1 MTGMFRAD
9 HTGLTL
15 HLPLP
20 EALPTLLWAAGA
32 ALALFFTLM
41 AMQRINRKRSA
52 TAWRGVTAVVQR
64 HYLTILIPFGIPAVV
79 LVIWLYFWQIPG
91 LIGQMLQALKLA
103 LKAEL
108 PKTEDIRNIGYT
120 VTALAGMLAILA
132 TIPLQLIRIWIN
144 ERTARTQEANLT
156 TGLINT
162 AVEGLGAEKKVS
174 RIGRPVRFTTKGA
187 PDRTE
192 IEWKDRTP
200 PAPREGE
207 TVADPGEWKTFEST
221 QPNLEVRIGAILT
234 LDRIAREN
242 PGEHIRVMDI
252 LCAYIR
258 ENAPA
263 SEAPGHDLGE
273 WLAYPENPTPEEREH
288 RSEMLRERREGLD
301 AWIERLPPARTDIQV
316 ALEVIGR
323 RDSERIARE
332 EARVRRGGEN
342 QRGYRLDLRRTNL
355 RRHDLSHLDLRKAD
369 LGWVRLEGA
378 DLRGAHL
385 ERANLF
391 GAHLERANLLKAHLE
406 WADLFEAHLERA
418 DLFEA
423 HLEGANLGGVHLE
436 GANLRGA
443 DLEEVSLRGAR
454 LEDADLG
461 RARLEGADFGRAHLG
476 EADLR
481 GANLK
486 SANRVG
492 AHTGSPAQFADFR
505 GAQGLTQAQLD
516 QMIGNEMTLL
526 PEDERTLT
534 IPSCWKEAPPFLD
547 AKIANMPEVRLGL
560 RSPEE
565 VRAAFLCPP
574 GEEPKRTGTRLPLDA
589 PYPEGHPLADRD

>member
-332 EARVRRGGEN
+332 EDQLKQQKFQTAISVGATVLGAFFGKKKVSSTNVGRATTAMRSASRVSREQG
-342 QRGYRLDLRRTNL
+342 
-355 RRHDLSHLDLRKAD
+355 
-369 LGWVRLEGA
+369 
-378 DLRGAHL
+378 
-385 ERANLF
+385 
-391 GAHLERANLLKAHLE
+391 
-406 WADLFEAHLERA
+406 
-418 DLFEA
+418 
-423 HLEGANLGGVHLE
+423 
-436 GANLRGA
+436 
-443 DLEEVSLRGAR
+443 
-454 LEDADLG
+454 DLG
-461 RARLEGADFGRAHLG
+461 RAEDNLESLQAELADFER
-476 EADLR
+476 EFQSEVDEMKNEFEVQ
-481 GANLK
+481 NLELERVEIPPKK
-486 SANRVG
+486 SEISV
-492 AHTGSPAQFADFR
+492 
-505 GAQGLTQAQLD
+505 
-516 QMIGNEMTLL
+516 
-526 PEDERTLT
+526 
-534 IPSCWKEAPPFLD
+534 
-547 AKIANMPEVRLGL
+547 
-560 RSPEE
+560 EE
-565 VRAAFLCPP
+565 LAVVWTPWA
-574 GEEPKRTGTRLPLDA
+574 RTGRDLETL
-589 PYPEGHPLADRD
+589 YVVEVLAD